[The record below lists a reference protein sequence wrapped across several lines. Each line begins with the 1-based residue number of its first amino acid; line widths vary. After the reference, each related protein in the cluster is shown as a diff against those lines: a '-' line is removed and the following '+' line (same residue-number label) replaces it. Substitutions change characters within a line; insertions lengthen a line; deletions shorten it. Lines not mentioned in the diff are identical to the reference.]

1 MESKVNYTLV
11 GLFVLILGAALMAA
25 VLWLT
30 VGLQEKVYDTYLV
43 YTRESVSG
51 LNPKATVKYKGVEV
65 GQVTTIE
72 LNPKNPEQVELT
84 LQIERGTPIREN
96 TKAVLTVQGLTGLA
110 YIELTGGSREA
121 PPLEPT
127 PENTVPVIESGP
139 SLVARLDE
147 AFTETLT
154 TFTGL
159 SDQLEAI
166 LSADNRAAL
175 SRTLTN
181 LEEITTIVA
190 TNSDELGKGLKSAA
204 LTLQN
209 SAQVST
215 ELPQLLAR
223 VGGSITAME
232 KTALA
237 ITQTSQRLNEAVL
250 ESRRDLHQIT
260 QNMAPALTALLGE
273 LRQFTEV
280 MRRFGE
286 ELERNPRMLLFGTP
300 SQPGPGE

>member
-11 GLFVLILGAALMAA
+11 GIFVLILGAALMAA

-30 VGLQEKVYDTYLV
+30 VGIQEKVFDTYRV
-43 YTRESVSG
+43 YTRESISG

-65 GQVTTIE
+65 GQVTAIE
-72 LNPKNPEQVELT
+72 LDPNNPQRVELT
-84 LQIERGTPIREN
+84 LEIERGAPIRKD

-110 YIELTGGSREA
+110 YIELTGGSRGA

-127 PENTVPVIESGP
+127 PENPIPVIESGP

-154 TFTGL
+154 TFTRL

-166 LSADNRAAL
+166 LDEDNRAAL
-175 SRTLTN
+175 GRTLSN
-181 LEEITTIVA
+181 LEDITTAVA
-190 TNSDELGKGLKSAA
+190 DNADELGKGLQSAA

-209 SAQVST
+209 SVQVST

-223 VGGSITAME
+223 IGGSIAAME

-237 ITQTSQRLNEAVL
+237 ITQTSQSLNEVVL
-250 ESRRDLHQIT
+250 ESRRDLQQIT
-260 QNMAPALTALLGE
+260 QNMAPELTALLGE

-286 ELERNPRMLLFGTP
+286 QLERNPRMLLFGTP